1 MRYKHPIPFRGH
13 CIINTVKNG
22 NNKAKNKTLAWTL
35 DIHLWLQ
42 SAPANITSF
51 ITAGSCRILSDHGL
65 TCEHSRVWK
74 VMINKN
80 KLHSILCSV
89 VVHSRQSLE
98 IMSFLFHFSV
108 FTQTQT
114 RLYSEWKMKPKTII
128 PAEKAHTHWS
138 GSNAKLQ
145 SNKTIPY
152 INHCSDWSQSAI
164 YCIFYLVLLWVT
176 GIINLKNYIVQLS
189 HIFSK
194 LFIIAGSSCYFKLGP
209 MFLQVP
215 PFGAKG
221 KKGYINHWSPDCV
234 HSASASTEDLWLP

>member
-1 MRYKHPIPFRGH
+1 MRYKHPNPFRGR

-35 DIHLWLQ
+35 DIHPWLQ
-42 SAPANITSF
+42 SDPANVTSF

-74 VMINKN
+74 VTINKN

-89 VVHSRQSLE
+89 VVHSRQCLE

-114 RLYSEWKMKPKTII
+114 RLYSWWKMKPKTII
-128 PAEKAHTHWS
+128 SAEKANAHWS

-152 INHCSDWSQSAI
+152 INHRAALI
-164 YCIFYLVLLWVT
+164 GHKVLHIFYLVLLWVT
-176 GIINLKNYIVQLS
+176 GIINL
-189 HIFSK
+189 
-194 LFIIAGSSCYFKLGP
+194 
-209 MFLQVP
+209 
-215 PFGAKG
+215 
-221 KKGYINHWSPDCV
+221 
-234 HSASASTEDLWLP
+234 